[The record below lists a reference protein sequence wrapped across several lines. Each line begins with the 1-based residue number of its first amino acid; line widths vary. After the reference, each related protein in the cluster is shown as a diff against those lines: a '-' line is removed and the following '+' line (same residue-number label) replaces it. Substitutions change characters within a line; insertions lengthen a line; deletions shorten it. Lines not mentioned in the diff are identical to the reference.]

1 MKQIQIENKTD
12 RTRNKIHQSQNL
24 RLDAVE
30 MVVTILIP
38 RWTSSKTARR
48 RGMNWKRE
56 ILSVLFCLS
65 KNDLWIQCRLINIPQ
80 SFVFGTCNSTW
91 FKSFDRELKRN
102 KKSTRNTFAWFKF
115 RHVGK
120 GQKTHSFQIK
130 IMNVCRLLPL
140 LLQISFNIHLSIEDS
155 SNWIGLIPLIV
166 SNLNKLT
173 HNESVYLFSN
183 AIETDKSTIS
193 NEPNEKRK
201 TINGFH

>member
-1 MKQIQIENKTD
+1 MRTKQTERETKYIKVKTWDSMLSRWLLRFWFPVGQAQQHQEEEEWIKNEKSEVFYSVYRRTICEFNVGWLIFHSHSSLVLAIQHDLNHSIEN
-12 RTRNKIHQSQNL
+12 
-24 RLDAVE
+24 
-30 MVVTILIP
+30 
-38 RWTSSKTARR
+38 W
-48 RGMNWKRE
+48 RE
-56 ILSVLFCLS
+56 
-65 KNDLWIQCRLINIPQ
+65 K
-80 SFVFGTCNSTW
+80 
-91 FKSFDRELKRN
+91 

-115 RHVGK
+115 RHVEK
-120 GQKTHSFQIK
+120 GQKTHSFPIK

-140 LLQISFNIHLSIEDS
+140 LLQISFNVHLSIEDS